1 MKKCVFNSFL
11 KAGKVSVGSF
21 KFVGRPF
28 QATGPD
34 IENPRRPIVTVFRV
48 ELEDL
53 QRQLIEADNDRRGR
67 RAVDKTRIGRV
78 VQRRGDI

>member
-34 IENPRRPIVTVFRV
+34 IEILDAQSSQFLRV